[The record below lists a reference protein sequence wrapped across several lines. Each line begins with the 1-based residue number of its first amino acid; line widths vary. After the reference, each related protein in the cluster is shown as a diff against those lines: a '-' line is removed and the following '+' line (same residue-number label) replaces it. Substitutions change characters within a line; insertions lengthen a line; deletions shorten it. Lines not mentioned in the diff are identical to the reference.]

1 MCFGRAR
8 LEKSVLLG
16 GLGETEKTTFYP
28 SLLPNEAP
36 EGQGRLTRLLQGPMW
51 LIGAGCSLAGP
62 GLSCLRGEIV
72 AKNRDFWSQAGL
84 SSTTF
89 QPCFS
94 AHSGPE
100 AGKEATKWPK
110 GPNTIVG

>member
-1 MCFGRAR
+1 MCFWPAR

-16 GLGETEKTTFYP
+16 GLGETEKVTFYP

-72 AKNRDFWSQAGL
+72 AKIAIFGAKQDYQVL
-84 SSTTF
+84 L
-89 QPCFS
+89 FS
-94 AHSGPE
+94 PVFRLIADQKQGKRPPSGPRDQI
-100 AGKEATKWPK
+100 P
-110 GPNTIVG
+110 

>member
-1 MCFGRAR
+1 MFWPGKVREICFAGRAR
-8 LEKSVLLG
+8 RNRP
-16 GLGETEKTTFYP
+16 TFYP
-28 SLLPNEAP
+28 SSIPNEAP

-89 QPCFS
+89 QPYFS
-94 AHSGPE
+94 AHMAAEG
-100 AGKEATKWPK
+100 GKEATKWPK
-110 GPNTIVG
+110 GLNDTAG

>member
-1 MCFGRAR
+1 MI
-8 LEKSVLLG
+8 
-16 GLGETEKTTFYP
+16 
-28 SLLPNEAP
+28 
-36 EGQGRLTRLLQGPMW
+36 EGQNGLTRLLQGPMW
-51 LIGAGCSLAGP
+51 LIGAGYSLAGP

-100 AGKEATKWPK
+100 AGKEATRWLK

>member
-36 EGQGRLTRLLQGPMW
+36 EGQGRLIRLLQEPMW
-51 LIGAGCSLAGP
+51 LIGAGYSLVGP

-72 AKNRDFWSQAGL
+72 AKNRDFWSQAGP
-84 SSTTF
+84 SNTTF
-89 QPCFS
+89 QLCVS
-94 AHSGPE
+94 AHRGPE

>member
-89 QPCFS
+89 QPYFS
-94 AHSGPE
+94 AHMAAEG
-100 AGKEATKWPK
+100 GKEATKWPK
-110 GPNTIVG
+110 GLNDTAG

>member
-1 MCFGRAR
+1 MGFGLAR

-36 EGQGRLTRLLQGPMW
+36 EGQGRLTRLLKGSMW
-51 LIGAGCSLAGP
+51 LIGAGYSLAGP
-62 GLSCLRGEIV
+62 GLNCFRGEIV
-72 AKNRDFWSQAGL
+72 AKIAIFGAKQDYP
-84 SSTTF
+84 STTF

>member
-36 EGQGRLTRLLQGPMW
+36 EGQGRLTRLLQGPML
-51 LIGAGCSLAGP
+51 LIGAGYGLVGP

-72 AKNRDFWSQAGL
+72 QKIAISGAKQDYQVL
-84 SSTTF
+84 L
-89 QPCFS
+89 FS
-94 AHSGPE
+94 PIFRLIWQQKEEKRLPSGPRD
-100 AGKEATKWPK
+100 
-110 GPNTIVG
+110 